1 MVLRVSGLKKYY
13 RTKRE
18 KEVRALDGVSLEAGK
33 GELVAVNGP
42 SGCGKTTLLLIA
54 GGLLYPEEGEVF
66 LDDLNLYNIPP
77 TERDRERAGNIG
89 FVFQQF
95 YLIPYMDVFENV
107 LIPSV
112 GSDSFP
118 ASPEQRAKE
127 LISQFK
133 LTERI
138 HHKPGELSTGERQRV
153 ALARAL
159 INEPKILLADEPT
172 GNLDDDNAEVV
183 LNYISNFAGQGG
195 AVLLVTH
202 DSRIG
207 NRAHRSYKMKEGR
220 FL

>member
-1 MVLRVSGLKKYY
+1 MVLRTSGLKKIYKT
-13 RTKRE
+13 RTD
-18 KEVRALDGVSLEAGK
+18 KEVRALEGVSLEVNR
-33 GELVAVNGP
+33 GELVVVNGP

-54 GGLLYPEEGEVF
+54 GGLLYPDDGEVF
-66 LDDLNLYNIPP
+66 MDDLNLYNIPSGK
-77 TERDRERAGNIG
+77 RDKERAKNIG

-95 YLIPYMDVFENV
+95 YLIPYMDILENV

-112 GSDSFP
+112 GSDSYS
-118 ASPEQRAKE
+118 ASLEKRAQK
-127 LISQFK
+127 LISQFN
-133 LTERI
+133 LADRI

-159 INEPKILLADEPT
+159 INQPKILLADEPT
-172 GNLDDDNAEVV
+172 GNLDDENAEVV

-207 NRAHRSYKMKEGR
+207 DRALRRYKMKDGK
-220 FL
+220 LL